1 MIRVKCIS
9 NDNGRHERLEP
20 GKWYHARIYEYSWEF
35 RPEYVVHGLGKK
47 EHPLDSDS
55 GVYARALFVTEQEHR
70 ESQLARIIPGEDLP
84 ITPTSRY
91 YIKNN

>member
-9 NDNGRHERLEP
+9 NGGGLHERLEP
-20 GKWYHARIYEYSWEF
+20 GKWYSADAYE
-35 RPEYVVHGLGKK
+35 PVQYVVHGLGKK

-91 YIKNN
+91 YTKNT